1 MELLNLKGEIEHF
14 YDFVRESLDYDNID
28 ILFVTGI
35 EKSLID
41 YIKPGIGGEGDYYN
55 MDTVPQILGHFNL
68 YRETLR
74 KDFKI
79 EFVFILPL
87 FAYKYF
93 IRRAPDFFD
102 WHSGIVEFN
111 TDSEKL
117 ERVADRVIAAG
128 DYQKYLS
135 LSDRDRKQQ
144 IFELKDLIEEANQTE
159 ENKLSLFFELGNILL
174 ADRQYEEAIASYD
187 KAVEI
192 QPNLDAAWNNRGFAL
207 DELGR
212 NEEAIASYDKAV
224 EIKPNKDEAWYNRG
238 NALKNLGRYEEAIA
252 SYDKAVEIKPNKDA
266 AWNNRGIALSEL
278 GRNEEAIASY
288 NKAVEIQPNDELYL
302 KNRDRILQLLKEKSQ
317 ESSDETQ

>member
-1 MELLNLKGEIEHF
+1 MNQKRIDSQGRFDNEEEETYQALRRGLQRKSGFGLFFVRCIPANVATIVGRIREDIPNRKVELLNLEGEIEHF
-14 YDFVRESLDYDNID
+14 YDFVRENLDYDNID

-117 ERVADRVIAAG
+117 ERVAARVIAEG
-128 DYQKYLS
+128 DYKKYLS
-135 LSDRDRKQQ
+135 WSDRDRKQK
-144 IFELKDLIEEANQTE
+144 IFELKDLIGEANQTE
-159 ENKLSLFFELGNILL
+159 ENKLSLFLELGNILV

-192 QPNLDAAWNNRGFAL
+192 NPNYDA
-207 DELGR
+207 
-212 NEEAIASYDKAV
+212 
-224 EIKPNKDEAWYNRG
+224 AWYNRG
-238 NALKNLGRYEEAIA
+238 VALYNLGRYEEAIA
-252 SYDKAVEIKPNKDA
+252 SYDKAVEINPNYDA
-266 AWNNRGIALSEL
+266 AWYNRGNAWL
-278 GRNEEAIASY
+278 
-288 NKAVEIQPNDELYL
+288 
-302 KNRDRILQLLKEKSQ
+302 
-317 ESSDETQ
+317 